1 MPLPDK
7 QEFLEKL
14 RQALIERDISETD
27 IAPYIER
34 FDRFFERM
42 TQDAENDRSD
52 LLSDIDR
59 IADNIADQISER
71 YDEINRLAE
80 RTLTVDRVKPDE
92 DAEPAVAEDTDNGSI
107 DTTDSDTA
115 AISFTVDDAPDGDIT
130 RSFSSE
136 TVETAY
142 GPIRRKTGTGY
153 GVTKSKWEYEDL
165 SAAAKQAGI
174 PIAQVVEEL
183 KQ

>member
-42 TQDAENDRSD
+42 TNDPENDRSD

-80 RTLTVDRVKPDE
+80 RTLTVDRVRVDE
-92 DAEPAVAEDTDNGSI
+92 DAELAVDASKRRRYRMCALTYLFSHQDVTSVCFDVIAINVAPEGGAHLRHLFNAYSL
-107 DTTDSDTA
+107 DS
-115 AISFTVDDAPDGDIT
+115 
-130 RSFSSE
+130 
-136 TVETAY
+136 
-142 GPIRRKTGTGY
+142 
-153 GVTKSKWEYEDL
+153 
-165 SAAAKQAGI
+165 
-174 PIAQVVEEL
+174 
-183 KQ
+183 

>member
-92 DAEPAVAEDTDNGSI
+92 DAELASRRIRTMARLTRPIRIPRQSALRS
-107 DTTDSDTA
+107 TTRRRRRHTLIFVRDGGDGVRDGTPEDSD
-115 AISFTVDDAPDGDIT
+115 G
-130 RSFSSE
+130 R
-136 TVETAY
+136 
-142 GPIRRKTGTGY
+142 
-153 GVTKSKWEYEDL
+153 
-165 SAAAKQAGI
+165 
-174 PIAQVVEEL
+174 
-183 KQ
+183 

>member
-42 TQDAENDRSD
+42 TNDPENDRSD

-80 RTLTVDRVKPDE
+80 RTLTVDRVRVDE
-92 DAEPAVAEDTDNGSI
+92 DAELAVDAESDKASDIDNESDMDAVDSDSASDSNTESVAINFTVTD
-107 DTTDSDTA
+107 DTTDD
-115 AISFTVDDAPDGDIT
+115 DIT
-130 RSFSSE
+130 RAF
-136 TVETAY
+136 
-142 GPIRRKTGTGY
+142 
-153 GVTKSKWEYEDL
+153 
-165 SAAAKQAGI
+165 
-174 PIAQVVEEL
+174 
-183 KQ
+183 

>member
-42 TQDAENDRSD
+42 TNDPENDRSD

-59 IADNIADQISER
+59 IADQHRRPDLRALRRD
-71 YDEINRLAE
+71 
-80 RTLTVDRVKPDE
+80 KP
-92 DAEPAVAEDTDNGSI
+92 AC
-107 DTTDSDTA
+107 
-115 AISFTVDDAPDGDIT
+115 
-130 RSFSSE
+130 
-136 TVETAY
+136 
-142 GPIRRKTGTGY
+142 
-153 GVTKSKWEYEDL
+153 
-165 SAAAKQAGI
+165 
-174 PIAQVVEEL
+174 
-183 KQ
+183 